1 MYGGK
6 RIVIKPC
13 GMTWKYWTRRNTA
26 VRYLKES
33 AHMLCYE
40 DFLRRP
46 SLEINIIW
54 ELPTK
59 KKTKWQQI
67 FNSSSSCNKR
77 EVSVSAVKHGQQHLS
92 AGRLGLKLQVL
103 HTELFYGIMDSW
115 IGVLV
120 CEFGYLIKVNSI
132 RQYVFELRWNGVSSD
147 SNTK

>member
-1 MYGGK
+1 MIMHGGK

-13 GMTWKYWTRRNTA
+13 GMMWKYWTGKNTA

-33 AHMLCYE
+33 AHMLGYE
-40 DFLRRP
+40 DLLIRP

-67 FNSSSSCNKR
+67 FNSSSSYNK

-92 AGRLGLKLQVL
+92 VGRLGLKLQFP
-103 HTELFYGIMDSW
+103 HTELLYGIIDSW
-115 IGVLV
+115 IEVLV
-120 CEFGYLIKVNSI
+120 CESNKGEFSQAVCTWT
-132 RQYVFELRWNGVSSD
+132 QLRWCEQWQQY
-147 SNTK
+147 